1 VRSRKAYQL
10 GDPITV
16 RLVEVAPL
24 KGGLKF
30 ELAGQAAQATATG
43 KKKPGKRPRR

>member
-1 VRSRKAYQL
+1 
-10 GDPITV
+10 V

-30 ELAGQAAQATATG
+30 ELAGQDVQAAATG
-43 KKKPGKRPRR
+43 KKKPGKRSRR